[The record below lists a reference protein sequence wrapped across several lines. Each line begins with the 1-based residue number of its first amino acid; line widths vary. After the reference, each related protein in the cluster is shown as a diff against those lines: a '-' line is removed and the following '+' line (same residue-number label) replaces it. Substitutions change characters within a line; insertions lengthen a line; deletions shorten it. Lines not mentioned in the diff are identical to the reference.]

1 MRAKNNGVVGVVW
14 CGVVWCGVEAATP
27 AALLQSGA
35 TAHVGSGAI
44 RAIGLRSLRRDARSD
59 EHCRALIEF
68 GVMSIVDYCYYYYY
82 FHASRSTTTTTTTTT
97 TITSVCIVH
106 TMGARPSRVCVITH
120 ISLSIYTH
128 MYRER
133 EREGECIRMENTTI
147 RMVCWFSSFQPQ
159 VFVFLDQP
167 WLHTA

>member
-1 MRAKNNGVVGVVW
+1 MGWLVWCGVVW
-14 CGVVWCGVEAATP
+14 CGVVWCGVVWCFDCLEAATP

-97 TITSVCIVH
+97 ITSVCIVH

-120 ISLSIYTH
+120 ISLSMYTH

-133 EREGECIRMENTTI
+133 EREKVRKHT
-147 RMVCWFSSFQPQ
+147 Q